1 MTKLGFDGNRVVIT
15 GAAGGLGRAFALA
28 FAAAGARV
36 LATDVNAPGLRE
48 TAELS
53 AASGQPVETAVVDVT
68 SQSSLAS
75 MTAIAEQRWGG
86 IDTLVNNAAIFASLT
101 RTPFEEISE
110 AEWDRVM
117 AVNVKGAWMATKAV
131 APSMKR
137 QRAGAIVNVSSATV
151 MSGSTLWLHY
161 VTSKGALIAMTRALA
176 RELGDHGIRV
186 NAIAP
191 GFTLTEASL
200 SLVENAAEYGVAKGA
215 LKRAATTEDMV
226 GATLFLASR
235 GASFISGQTIVVDGG
250 RQFL

>member
-1 MTKLGFDGNRVVIT
+1 MTKVDGNRVVIT
-15 GAAGGLGRAFALA
+15 GAAGGLGRAFTLA

-36 LATDVNAPGLRE
+36 LATDVNATGLRE

-53 AASGQPVETAVVDVT
+53 ARSGQPVEAVIVDVT

-86 IDTLVNNAAIFASLT
+86 IDTLVNNAAIYAALT
-101 RTPFEEISE
+101 RMPFEEISE
-110 AEWDRVM
+110 AEWDSVM
-117 AVNVKGAWMATKAV
+117 AVNVKGVWMATKAV
-131 APSMKR
+131 APLMKR

-176 RELGDHGIRV
+176 RELGDRGIRV

-226 GATLFLASR
+226 GAALFLASS
-235 GASFISGQTIVVDGG
+235 GASFISGQTIVIDGG

>member
-1 MTKLGFDGNRVVIT
+1 MTKLGFDGNRVMIN

-36 LATDVNAPGLRE
+36 LATDVNAPGLSE

-53 AASGQPVETAVVDVT
+53 AALGQPVETAVVDVT
-68 SQSSLAS
+68 SQSSLAA
-75 MTAIAEQRWGG
+75 MTAMAEQRWGG
-86 IDTLVNNAAIFASLT
+86 IDTLVNNAAIYASLT

-131 APSMKR
+131 APLMKR

-186 NAIAP
+186 NAIA
-191 GFTLTEASL
+191 
-200 SLVENAAEYGVAKGA
+200 
-215 LKRAATTEDMV
+215 
-226 GATLFLASR
+226 LASR
-235 GASFISGQTIVVDGG
+235 SPRPVSRWLRTPPNMVSPRV
-250 RQFL
+250 R

>member
-1 MTKLGFDGNRVVIT
+1 MTKFGFDGNRVVIT
-15 GAAGGLGRAFALA
+15 GAAGGLGRTFALA
-28 FAAAGARV
+28 FAAAGAHV
-36 LATDVNAPGLRE
+36 FATDVNVAGLRE

-53 AASGQPVETAVVDVT
+53 AASGQPVETAIVDVT
-68 SQSSLAS
+68 SQRSLAS

-86 IDTLVNNAAIFASLT
+86 IDTLVNNAAIYATLT

-110 AEWDRVM
+110 AEWDSVM

-131 APSMKR
+131 APLMKR

-215 LKRAATTEDMV
+215 LKRAATTEDIV
-226 GATLFLASR
+226 GATLFLASS

>member
-36 LATDVNAPGLRE
+36 LATDVNAPGLSE

-53 AASGQPVETAVVDVT
+53 ATSGQPVETAIVDVT
-68 SQSSLAS
+68 SQNSLAA
-75 MTAIAEQRWGG
+75 MTAMAEQRWGG
-86 IDTLVNNAAIFASLT
+86 IDILVNNAAIYASLT

-110 AEWDRVM
+110 GEWDRVM

-131 APSMKR
+131 APLMKR

-200 SLVENAAEYGVAKGA
+200 SLVENAAEYGVARGA
-215 LKRAATTEDMV
+215 LKRAGTTEDMV
-226 GATLFLASR
+226 GATLFLASS

>member
-15 GAAGGLGRAFALA
+15 GAAGGLGRTFALA
-28 FAAAGARV
+28 FAAAGAHV
-36 LATDVNAPGLRE
+36 LATDVNVAGLRE

-53 AASGQPVETAVVDVT
+53 AASGQPVATAIVDVT

-75 MTAIAEQRWGG
+75 MTAIAEHRWGG
-86 IDTLVNNAAIFASLT
+86 IDTLVNNAAIYATLT
-101 RTPFEEISE
+101 RTPFEQISE
-110 AEWDRVM
+110 AEWDSVM

-131 APSMKR
+131 APLMKR

-215 LKRAATTEDMV
+215 LKRAATTEDIV
-226 GATLFLASR
+226 GATLFLASS